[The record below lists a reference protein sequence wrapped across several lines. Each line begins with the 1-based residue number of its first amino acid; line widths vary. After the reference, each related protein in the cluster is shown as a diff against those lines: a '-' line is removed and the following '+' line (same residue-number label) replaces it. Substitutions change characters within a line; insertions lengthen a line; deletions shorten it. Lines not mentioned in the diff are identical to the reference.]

1 MNKIVKKEEYIME
14 LSERINLKKKEIAT
28 DSYPMSIGE
37 LINLYRDEELDIH
50 PQFQRLF
57 RWNDY
62 QKTKLIESIMLNI
75 PLPSIFVSQN
85 DEGVWDVVDGVQ
97 RLSTI
102 FQFVG
107 ILKDESGGLVP
118 PFRLQ
123 GTKYIPEFENK
134 KWNSEGADG
143 FSRDLQLDFKR
154 TKLSINIVK
163 KESDPS
169 TKYEL
174 FQRLNTGGSQ
184 LSPQEVR
191 NCLMIM
197 TDSSFYDNINTMA
210 NDESF
215 LNTTPISDRKSDEQ
229 FRLELVTRYLVGKY
243 SNLNRLT
250 KDYKDINNLLDD
262 EILKIAE
269 SNKFDKEDEYKKFK
283 ELFVFID
290 EVLGE
295 NAFKRYKKE
304 NDKFGG
310 ACLTS
315 SFQAI
320 TIGIGENFEYLKSI
334 KKEDLIQKIKNM
346 YSEEIFEEM
355 LGKGVKSIDRFV
367 KLSNF
372 GKEYFSK

>member
-1 MNKIVKKEEYIME
+1 MK
-14 LSERINLKKKEIAT
+14 LSERINSKKKEIAT

-37 LINLYRDEELDIH
+37 LINLYRDKELDIH

-85 DEGVWDVVDGVQ
+85 EEGVWDVVDGVQ

-107 ILKDESGGLVP
+107 ELKDEHNQKIN
-118 PFRLQ
+118 PFELQ
-123 GTKYIPEFENK
+123 GTKYIPEFEGRHWAN
-134 KWNSEGADG
+134 DG
-143 FSRDLQLDFKR
+143 INGFTRDLQLDFKR
-154 TKLSINIVK
+154 TKISINIVK

-197 TDSSFYDNINTMA
+197 TDSSFYDAVLKMSNIENFITA
-210 NDESF
+210 
-215 LNTTPISDRKSDEQ
+215 TPISDRKSDEQ
-229 FRLELVTRYLVGKY
+229 FRLELITRYLVGKY
-243 SNLNRLT
+243 SNLVTLNSE
-250 KDYKDINNLLDD
+250 YKDINNLLDE

-269 SNKFDKEDEYKKFK
+269 ADNFDKEK
-283 ELFVFID
+283 EIEQFRQLFERINR
-290 EVLGE
+290 VLGE
-295 NAFKRYKKE
+295 NTFKRYKKDT
-304 NDKFGG
+304 DKFSG
-310 ACLTS
+310 AFMTS

-320 TIGIGENFEYLKSI
+320 IIGIDTNFENIKNKSDGYI
-334 KKEDLIQKIKNM
+334 ALKIKEM
-346 YSEEIFEEM
+346 YDESDFQAM
-355 LGKGVKSIDRFV
+355 LLQGIRPIERFV
-367 KLSNF
+367 KLSEF
-372 GKEYFSK
+372 GKKYFSI

>member
-1 MNKIVKKEEYIME
+1 MK

-107 ILKDESGGLVP
+107 ILKDEDGKRVP

-123 GTKYIPEFENK
+123 ETKYIPEFK
-134 KWNSEGADG
+134 DKQWNSEDTDG

-197 TDSSFYDNINTMA
+197 TDSLFYDNINAMA
-210 NDESF
+210 NDDAF
-215 LNTTPISDRKSDEQ
+215 RNTTPISDRKSDEQ

-243 SNLNRLT
+243 SQLESLT
-250 KDYKDINNLLDD
+250 KNYKDINNLLDE
-262 EILKIAE
+262 EILKIVE
-269 SNKFDKEDEYKKFK
+269 LEEFDKEMEYKKFK
-283 ELFVFID
+283 DLFIFID
-290 EVLGE
+290 DVLGE

-304 NDKFGG
+304 NEKFGG

-320 TIGIGENFEYLKSI
+320 TIGIEENFEYLKSI
-334 KKEDLIQKIKNM
+334 EKEEIVQKVKKM
-346 YSEEIFEEM
+346 YSEEKFEAM

-367 KLSNF
+367 KLSDF
-372 GKEYFSK
+372 GKKYFSK

>member
-1 MNKIVKKEEYIME
+1 ME

-134 KWNSEGADG
+134 KWNSEGVDG

>member
-1 MNKIVKKEEYIME
+1 MK
-14 LSERINLKKKEIAT
+14 LSERINSKKKEIAT

-107 ILKDESGGLVP
+107 ELKDENNQKIL
-118 PFRLQ
+118 PFELQ
-123 GTKYIPEFENK
+123 GTKYIPEFEGRHWAN
-134 KWNSEGADG
+134 DG
-143 FSRDLQLDFKR
+143 INGFTRDLQLDFKR
-154 TKLSINIVK
+154 TKISINIVK

-197 TDSSFYDNINTMA
+197 TDSSFYDTVLKMSN
-210 NDESF
+210 NDNF
-215 LNTTPISDRKSDEQ
+215 VIATPISDRKSDEQ
-229 FRLELVTRYLVGKY
+229 F
-243 SNLNRLT
+243 
-250 KDYKDINNLLDD
+250 
-262 EILKIAE
+262 
-269 SNKFDKEDEYKKFK
+269 
-283 ELFVFID
+283 
-290 EVLGE
+290 
-295 NAFKRYKKE
+295 
-304 NDKFGG
+304 
-310 ACLTS
+310 
-315 SFQAI
+315 
-320 TIGIGENFEYLKSI
+320 
-334 KKEDLIQKIKNM
+334 
-346 YSEEIFEEM
+346 
-355 LGKGVKSIDRFV
+355 
-367 KLSNF
+367 
-372 GKEYFSK
+372 